1 MIRGRNEYAT
11 SDEGDEC
18 FIEAFTTPPQLV
30 LCGGGH
36 VSQSIAPLAKTLGF
50 NVFVTDD
57 REEFANKDRFPDAS
71 TVVVMKPE
79 EALQQLP
86 INPNTFIIIVTRG
99 HRYDNVALEAAVNT
113 PANYV
118 GLMGSKRKTILIYEN
133 LLRKGVPIDRV
144 KEVRSP
150 VGLDIHARTPE
161 EIAVSIISEI
171 LMFRLGGNGLPMKLD
186 EHRIDKIAN
195 NLEVEDPVPTIP

>member
-79 EALQQLP
+79 EVKDLAHRGERSGRVSYWLQP
-86 INPNTFIIIVTRG
+86 KS
-99 HRYDNVALEAAVNT
+99 YDTDEFREAWGRIEFSDDLE
-113 PANYV
+113 
-118 GLMGSKRKTILIYEN
+118 MR
-133 LLRKGVPIDRV
+133 
-144 KEVRSP
+144 
-150 VGLDIHARTPE
+150 
-161 EIAVSIISEI
+161 
-171 LMFRLGGNGLPMKLD
+171 
-186 EHRIDKIAN
+186 
-195 NLEVEDPVPTIP
+195 